1 MDASLPESSQRENI
15 VLIVPAFNEE
25 VNVPLFVSAAER
37 ELACYE
43 WQVLFVN
50 DGSTDDTWRAI
61 CEQHERNARVHGL
74 CFTRNFGHQ
83 QALAAG
89 METAVK
95 DYPADVY
102 VTMDADLQ
110 HPLAF
115 IHEMMAEYRRGAH
128 IVQALRQDAGRRI
141 SLMKKCTSALFYSV
155 FSWLSGIE
163 MNAGQSDFRLV
174 DAQTLAFITRCREK
188 DLFLRG
194 LLPWS
199 GLKMV
204 TLPYTPAERL
214 HGVSKF
220 TMKKMTDLAMS
231 GIVGY
236 SVRPLYLTIVLGC
249 VCLALAVL
257 YFAYV
262 LGMALFSSEH
272 VSVGWPS
279 VIATIL
285 LLGGV
290 QLFMLGIIGIYLGRL
305 FMDHKHRPSYVVEKS
320 L

>member
-1 MDASLPESSQRENI
+1 METESRKKI
-15 VLIVPAFNEE
+15 VLIVPAYNEE
-25 VNVPLFVSAAER
+25 DNIPLFVSTAEQ
-37 ELACYE
+37 ELSCYE

-50 DGSTDDTWRAI
+50 DGSSDGTWQAI
-61 CEQHERNARVHGL
+61 TEANLRHPRVHGL
-74 CFTRNFGHQ
+74 CFSCNFGHQ

-89 METAVK
+89 MEVALK
-95 DYPADVY
+95 DYPADAY
-102 VTMDADLQ
+102 ITMDADLQ
-110 HPLAF
+110 HPIAF
-115 IHEMMAEYRRGAH
+115 IHEMVDAYRKGAH
-128 IVQALRQDAGRRI
+128 IVQSLREDAGRRI
-141 SLMKKCTSALFYSV
+141 SFMKKCTSAMFYRV
-155 FSWLSGIE
+155 FSCLSGIE
-163 MNAGQSDFRLV
+163 MHAGQSDFRLV
-174 DAQTLAFITRCREK
+174 DARTLAFIAQCKEK

-199 GLKMV
+199 GLKTV
-204 TLPYTPAERL
+204 TLPYKPAERL

-220 TMKKMTDLAMS
+220 TMKKMSNLAMS

-236 SVRPLYLTIVLGC
+236 SVRPLYLTIILGG
-249 VCLALAVL
+249 VCLCMAAL

-305 FMDHKHRPSYVVEKS
+305 FMENKHRPSYLIETS
-320 L
+320 I